1 MQSAAVVQW
10 LMLLLCHIEKL
21 NSPCEVELI
30 KQTNTRQNRKE
41 TPRNDDVDDDD
52 DSRNCQEAHSKAI
65 TS

>member
-1 MQSAAVVQW
+1 
-10 LMLLLCHIEKL
+10 MLLLCHIEKL